1 MNIEDNII
9 NILTKHDNI
18 VFAYLFGSFVN
29 APDKVNSDID
39 IGIYFKD
46 SIDLLYLG
54 KIIGEIN
61 ASTSKK
67 IDIVEMNSLFVKN
80 PLLAYE
86 IITKGKVITCLNKE
100 ELINFKTRT
109 FLSYFD
115 TINLRDAVNMKFYQR
130 LSDRNFGKRNYA

>member
-1 MNIEDNII
+1 
-9 NILTKHDNI
+9 
-18 VFAYLFGSFVN
+18 
-29 APDKVNSDID
+29 
-39 IGIYFKD
+39 
-46 SIDLLYLG
+46 
-54 KIIGEIN
+54 
-61 ASTSKK
+61 
-67 IDIVEMNSLFVKN
+67 MNSLFVKN

>member
-54 KIIGEIN
+54 KIIGESHFN
-61 ASTSKK
+61 EDYSK
-67 IDIVEMNSLFVKN
+67 
-80 PLLAYE
+80 
-86 IITKGKVITCLNKE
+86 
-100 ELINFKTRT
+100 
-109 FLSYFD
+109 
-115 TINLRDAVNMKFYQR
+115 
-130 LSDRNFGKRNYA
+130 